1 MRQKMKKS
9 RSLMLMLCFV
19 AVAGYALHQVHAN
32 PNGMTGVTNSPND
45 DGTGCSCH
53 SDNPSTKTTVTIAS
67 ADGTT
72 VFLPGQTYKFKVT
85 IANSTYPYSGID
97 ISSYNIAED
106 SLITGSG
113 LRWDR
118 YYRELTHSS
127 PKSLGSSHAAT
138 WTFSFRTSKTPGA
151 DTLYAVGNATSGGG
165 NGFAVTSK

>member
-1 MRQKMKKS
+1 
-9 RSLMLMLCFV
+9 
-19 AVAGYALHQVHAN
+19 
-32 PNGMTGVTNSPND
+32 
-45 DGTGCSCH
+45 
-53 SDNPSTKTTVTIAS
+53 IAS

-165 NGFAVTSK
+165 NGQWSFAKPMVIDTRQSGVESSNALASNGLSVLENPCRTTLRFKLQGN